1 MMKLEITRLIVL
13 MALFP
18 GTDTAPDTSFSITA
32 KPKLP
37 SKADDV
43 VETNYKV
50 KLNLNFD
57 PIAPINRSFKI
68 NIELE
73 GFDAIFSIEN
83 H

>member
-18 GTDTAPDTSFSITA
+18 GTESFSITA